1 MTSNH
6 LLRELAP
13 VTDAGWN
20 LLDAEARDR
29 LTTTLGARKLVDFR
43 GPLGWDYAATNL
55 GRTEP
60 LDGPDGGG
68 VEMSARRRRVLPL
81 AEVRVDFTVPREEL
95 LDFERGAAD
104 VDLTELD
111 EAALRIA
118 TAENAAVFH
127 GWTAAGIS
135 GITEASTQPT
145 VPRVEDFADY
155 PQRVARAVDLLLEA
169 GIGGPFGLALGPGHY
184 TAVMQATER
193 GGYLLSEHLRR
204 ILEGPIVWA
213 PGVRGAVVM
222 SLRGGD
228 FLFESGQ
235 DLSIGYSHHSADTI
249 HLYLEQ
255 TFSFRVAT
263 PEAAVHLTSGS
274 EEAGGTAREAS

>member
-13 VTDAGWN
+13 ITDAGWK
-20 LLDAEARDR
+20 LLDDEARDR
-29 LTTTLGARKLVDFR
+29 LTTTLGARKLVDFA
-43 GPLGWDYAATNL
+43 GPFGWDYSATNL

-60 LDGPDGGG
+60 LAGPDGDGI
-68 VEMSARRRRVLPL
+68 VSRRRRVLPL
-81 AEVRVDFTVPREEL
+81 AEMRVDFTVSRDEL
-95 LDFERGAAD
+95 LDAERGAAD
-104 VDLTELD
+104 VDLANLD
-111 EAALRIA
+111 AAAVLIA
-118 TAENAAVFH
+118 SAENRAVFH
-127 GWTAAGIS
+127 GWRQAHIT
-135 GITEASTQPT
+135 GITQATSLPT
-145 VPRVEDFADY
+145 VPRVADFFDY
-155 PQRVARAVDLLLEA
+155 PQRVARAVDLLLEE
-169 GIGGPFGLALGPGHY
+169 GISGPFGLALGPGHY
-184 TAVMQATER
+184 TAVMQSTER

-235 DLSIGYSHHSADTI
+235 DLSIGYSHHDAENI

-255 TFSFRVAT
+255 SFSFRVAT
-263 PEAAVHLTSGS
+263 PEAAVHLTSG
-274 EEAGGTAREAS
+274 EDERAH